1 MHHCLLQR
9 WAWHQ
14 IQPLFRAWLEWAP
27 ELRVA
32 LELLERLRARLLLQ
46 PHGTGLHPL
55 AGLGGAPVILAGA
68 SARARDQRLPRS
80 RQPFGQLLQA
90 WGWCQHR

>member
-1 MHHCLLQR
+1 MPQHVSLRASSLEE
-9 WAWHQ
+9 
-14 IQPLFRAWLEWAP
+14 QPLLRAWLEWAP
-27 ELRVA
+27 ELRGPP
-32 LELLERLRARLLLQ
+32 ELPERLRARLLLQ

-55 AGLGGAPVILAGA
+55 AGLGGAPGLLAGA

-90 WGWCQHR
+90 WGCC

>member
-14 IQPLFRAWLEWAP
+14 VQPLLRAWLEWAP

-32 LELLERLRARLLLQ
+32 LELLELLRARLLLQ

-55 AGLGGAPVILAGA
+55 AGLTGAPELLAGVA
-68 SARARDQRLPRS
+68 ARARDQTLLRL
-80 RQPFGQLLQA
+80 RQPWGQLLPA
-90 WGWCQHR
+90 WGCC